1 MLAFVLLALVPSA
14 SVAAPPGP
22 RLATVELINTKG
34 SERDEK
40 ASAPFI
46 ALSTFGA
53 DGHKLRHLLK
63 GRAEESERL
72 LPFFFLGPTWTGDG
86 SALVFLGA
94 KGKKVSFYA
103 IDAEGKQPQ
112 PLGGVIGPVFSPDGH
127 WMAFSRTRSHDPAQ
141 VKALLGRYKST
152 STWLFDLQTRELRQ
166 LTRWRDGLSNVPT
179 SFSPDGTLLAMTKD
193 DDNLDGS
200 RIVLAHTDGSGTN
213 ELFEHAS
220 EGMISPNGS
229 QIAFAGYLNPSH
241 IEAEEGRD
249 YEIGELYVANID
261 GSHVRRVTRNATKIE
276 TSPSW
281 DPSGERIAY
290 VQMTADTSFV
300 PTLSF
305 LFPFGN
311 EIREMNAD
319 GSCKVM
325 VRRDPKLA
333 FYGVTWEPGMG
344 RGAGRL
350 EC

>member
-1 MLAFVLLALVPSA
+1 LALVPFS
-14 SVAAPPGP
+14 SIAAPAGP

-63 GRAEESERL
+63 GRSDQRKKL
-72 LPFFFLGPTWTGDG
+72 LPFYFLGPTWTGDG
-86 SALVFLGA
+86 DGLVFLGA
-94 KGKKVSFYA
+94 RGEKVSFYA
-103 IDAEGKQPQ
+103 VDADGQQPQ
-112 PLGGVIGPVFSPDGH
+112 RLAGVLGPVFSPDGR
-127 WMAFSRTRSHDPAQ
+127 WMAFSRTRSHDSTQ
-141 VKALLGRYKST
+141 VKAILGEYEST
-152 STWLFDLQTRELRQ
+152 STWLFNLQTRELRQ
-166 LTRWRDGLSNVPT
+166 LTRWRDGLSNMPT

-193 DDNLDGS
+193 DENLDGS
-200 RIVLAHTDGSGTN
+200 RVVLAHTDGSGAT
-213 ELFEHAS
+213 ELFEQAS
-220 EGMISPNGS
+220 EAVISPNGS
-229 QIAFAGYLNPSH
+229 QIAFAGYLNPTV

-249 YEIGELYVANID
+249 YTIGELYVASID
-261 GSHVRRVTRNATKIE
+261 GSNVRRLTRNATKIE

-290 VQMTADTSFV
+290 VQMAADTSFV

-319 GSCKVM
+319 GSCKKT

-333 FYGVTWEPGMG
+333 FYGVAWQPGVE
-344 RGAGRL
+344 RGAERIV
-350 EC
+350 C

>member
-1 MLAFVLLALVPSA
+1 MAFALLAVAPIT
-14 SVAAPPGP
+14 SVASPPGP

-53 DGHKLRHLLK
+53 DGHKLRPLLK
-63 GRAEESERL
+63 GRSDESRKL

-86 SALVFLGA
+86 SALAFLGA
-94 KGKKVSFYA
+94 KGEKASFYA
-103 IDAEGKQPQ
+103 IDADGGHLQR
-112 PLGGVIGPVFSPDGH
+112 LSGVIGPVFSPDGH
-127 WMAFSRTRSHDPAQ
+127 WMAFSRTRSHDSTQ
-141 VKALLGRYKST
+141 VKAILGRYKST
-152 STWLFDLQTRELRQ
+152 STWLFDLRTRELRQ
-166 LTRWRDGLSNVPT
+166 LTPWRDGLSNVPT

-193 DDNLDGS
+193 DESLDGS
-200 RIVLAHTDGSGTN
+200 RVVLARTDGSGAT
-213 ELFEHAS
+213 ELFEQAS
-220 EGMISPNGS
+220 EGVISPSGS

-241 IEAEEGRD
+241 IEAEENRD
-249 YEIGELYVANID
+249 YDIGELYVANID

-281 DPSGERIAY
+281 DPSGERIAF
-290 VQMTADTSFV
+290 VQVTADTSFV
-300 PTLSF
+300 PSLGL

-319 GSCKVM
+319 GSCKTT
-325 VRRDPKLA
+325 VRRNPKLA
-333 FYGVTWEPGMG
+333 FYGVAWEPGTE